1 MQEYMG
7 GAQINIS
14 DPVVSYRE
22 TVTARSD
29 HTCMAKSPN
38 KHNRMYMEARPL
50 EEGLPEAIDEGD
62 IGAQDD
68 VKVRGKV
75 LVDKFGWDKELT
87 KKIWCFG
94 PDTMGPNML
103 LDATKAVQYL
113 SEIKDSCVGAFQW
126 ASKEGALAEENMR
139 GCAFEIMDVVLHAD
153 AIHRGAGAIMPCTR
167 RSLYASMLCGQP
179 RILEPIFLVE
189 ITCPQQAVSGIYS
202 VISLKR
208 GTVVEEVPRVG
219 TPLVNVKA
227 HLPVSESFG
236 FTGELR
242 ASTSG
247 QAFPT
252 MIFDHWEAMP
262 DDPLKPGTR
271 TNELVKSIRK
281 RKGLKEDV
289 PLINE
294 YEDKL

>member
-1 MQEYMG
+1 MG
-7 GAQINIS
+7 GAAINVS

-22 TVTARSD
+22 TVTERSD
-29 HTCMAKSPN
+29 HTVMAKSPN
-38 KHNRMYMEARPL
+38 KHNRISMEARPL
-50 EEGLPEAIDEGD
+50 EEGLAEKIDEGE
-62 IGAQDD
+62 IGAQED
-68 VKVRGKV
+68 VKLRGKK
-75 LVDKFGWDKELT
+75 LVDDFGWDKDLT

-126 ASKEGALAEENMR
+126 ASKEGVMAEEVMR

-153 AIHRGAGAIMPCTR
+153 AIHRGAGAIMPCCR
-167 RSLYASMLCGQP
+167 RALYAAMLTAQP
-179 RILEPIFLVE
+179 RMLEPVFLVE
-189 ITCPQQAVSGIYS
+189 ITCPQAAVSGIYS

-208 GTVVEEVPRVG
+208 GTVIEEVPRVG

-227 HLPVSESFG
+227 HLPVAESFG
-236 FTGELR
+236 FTGQLR
-242 ASTSG
+242 EATSG

-262 DDPLKPGTR
+262 DDPLKEGTR

-281 RKGLKEDV
+281 RKGCGKVEIP
-289 PLINE
+289 PLNE